1 MVESVSAE
9 LSWHSKGGAAA
20 AAAAAAGAA
29 FKPVSHR
36 LSNGPVCVCVAC
48 RHLWITS
55 GTTDDDGFPMH
66 GSLARSLARFMSTP
80 RTAAPIRSP
89 RDGAETEAD
98 PGVAAVGRAGLTA
111 ALDPRFGTPTATRM
125 SQTRPRLVLTWAV

>member
-20 AAAAAAGAA
+20 AAAAAGAA

-36 LSNGPVCVCVAC
+36 LSNGPVCVAC

-66 GSLARSLARFMSTP
+66 GSLARSLALCQP
-80 RTAAPIRSP
+80 R
-89 RDGAETEAD
+89 
-98 PGVAAVGRAGLTA
+98 V
-111 ALDPRFGTPTATRM
+111 
-125 SQTRPRLVLTWAV
+125 RPRPFARRGTGPRPKLTPGSLQSGGPGWRQR